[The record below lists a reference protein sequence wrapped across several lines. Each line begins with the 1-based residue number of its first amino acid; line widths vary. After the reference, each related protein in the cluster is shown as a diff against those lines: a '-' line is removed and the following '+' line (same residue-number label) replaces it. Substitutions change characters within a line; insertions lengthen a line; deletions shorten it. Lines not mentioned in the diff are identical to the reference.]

1 MSDNQPVGLG
11 LALNNDGIK
20 EMLKLSKEER
30 VELYRKLLDS
40 KGMDIAEKEE
50 KLRGMVLCATAADH
64 IKANGGY
71 PPGEGDGDDL
81 WETNEIEVTKDG
93 ERKLPN

>member
-1 MSDNQPVGLG
+1 MGDMPVGMG
-11 LALNNDGIK
+11 LALNNDGIR

-40 KGMDIAEKEE
+40 KGMDLAEKEE

-64 IKANGGY
+64 IKANGGHF
-71 PPGEGDGDDL
+71 PGDGNSEDP
-81 WETNEIEVTKDG
+81 WETNEVGVDEDG
-93 ERKLPN
+93 GPKLPN